1 MLRAAAVLLACALA
15 LAPARLPA
23 AATVEVTVLDAKG
36 AGVADAVV
44 SLLRT
49 DGPAAPIAPGRVE
62 IAQQDQEF
70 LPYVTVV
77 PVGTEVE
84 FPNRDDIQHHIYS
97 LSKAKRF
104 EKPLYA
110 PGAHESVVFDQ
121 PGVVTLGCNIHDWM
135 VAYVVVVPT
144 PHHAKTDAAG
154 AARVA
159 VPPGRYRLEVWHP
172 RLAAPETREVE
183 AGPAGASFRLE
194 VKLRPD
200 RRIRRTPEG
209 KAAGY

>member
-1 MLRAAAVLLACALA
+1 MPRPAALLACALA
-15 LAPARLPA
+15 LASARLLPA
-23 AATVEVTVLDAKG
+23 AAVDVTVLDAKG
-36 AGVADAVV
+36 AGVPDAVV

-49 DGPAAPIAPGRVE
+49 DAPTAPVASGRVE

-84 FPNRDDIQHHIYS
+84 FPNRHDIQHHIYS

-110 PGAHESVVFDQ
+110 PGAHESIVFDQ

-144 PHHAKTDAAG
+144 PHHAKTDAGG
-154 AARVA
+154 ASRVE

-172 RLAAPETREVE
+172 RLAAPESREVE
-183 AGPAGASFRLE
+183 AGASVRFD

>member
-1 MLRAAAVLLACALA
+1 MPRPAALLACALA
-15 LAPARLPA
+15 LASARLLPA
-23 AATVEVTVLDAKG
+23 AAVDVTVLDAKG
-36 AGVADAVV
+36 AGVPDAVV

-49 DGPAAPIAPGRVE
+49 DAPNAPAAPGRVE

-97 LSKAKRF
+97 LSRAKRF

-110 PGAHESVVFDQ
+110 PGAHETVVFDQ

-154 AARVA
+154 AARVE

-172 RLAAPETREVE
+172 RLAAPESREVE
-183 AGPAGASFRLE
+183 AGPAGASLRFD

>member
-1 MLRAAAVLLACALA
+1 MKRIHVLLLAAALA
-15 LAPARLPA
+15 LPAT
-23 AATVEVTVLDAKG
+23 AATVEVAVRDAKG
-36 AGVADAVV
+36 EGVPDAVV
-44 SLLRT
+44 SLLSLDGAAAPAP
-49 DGPAAPIAPGRVE
+49 DGPVE

-70 LPYVTVV
+70 VPYVTVV
-77 PVGTEVE
+77 PVGAEVV

-97 LSKAKRF
+97 LSRPKRF

-110 PGAHESVVFDQ
+110 PGAHETVVFDQ

-144 PHHAKTDAAG
+144 PHFAKTGADG
-154 AARVA
+154 AARLT

-172 RLAAPETREVE
+172 RLAAPERREI
-183 AGPAGASFRLE
+183 AAGADGGPHRFDL
-194 VKLRPD
+194 KLRPD